1 MTSNDTGCGC
11 GVLLLLAL
19 LGLVWPLLPTILGLA
34 LVVGLLALVAA
45 LVTGAMNAQSRRRL
59 RRIAAQAEQ
68 RFAGDICRLDMDYG
82 QMKAIGVAPADPARS
97 GLRLTLQLHV
107 LEPAEQ
113 HGGQAEM
120 PLQLSERQLELVV
133 PPGQIERLA
142 SSGEFGRFLR
152 SQGVSMINDL
162 AVEARATQAAFQC
175 LRERDWAE
183 ASQRRLEEMVNS
195 TRTTLA
201 KAGGNELLEPSIPQL
216 QKALGS
222 FQAEQQKLKRHRQES
237 ETMLR
242 KLHDFLSV
250 PETIRPILS
259 FDLEGLFDP
268 SRLQDLRASF
278 EEVVTLNDSY
288 RALSRDRII

>member
-1 MTSNDTGCGC
+1 MASNDTGCGC
-11 GVLLLLAL
+11 GVLLLLGL

-45 LVTGAMNAQSRRRL
+45 LVRGVVNEQSRRRL

-82 QMKAIGVAPADPARS
+82 QMKTISVAPADPARS

-113 HGGQAEM
+113 DGSQAGM
-120 PLQLSERQLELVV
+120 PLQLSERQLELAV

-152 SQGVSMINDL
+152 SQGVSMVNDL

-183 ASQRRLEEMVNS
+183 ASQRRLEEMVSS

-201 KAGGNELLEPSIPQL
+201 KAGGNELLEPAIPQL
-216 QKALGS
+216 QKALSS
-222 FQAEQQKLKRHRQES
+222 FQAEQQKLERHRQES
-237 ETMLR
+237 EAMLR

-278 EEVVTLNDSY
+278 EEVVTLNDCY
-288 RALSRDRII
+288 RTLSRDRII